1 MTGKAVRRS
10 RARWM
15 RKQFESAAG
24 PDQHA
29 QFVTRL
35 VERFRRSLLRY
46 LTDLLSRREDAE
58 DVVQETYIRL
68 LNAATLERSEGRA
81 RAFMFKVATN
91 IAYDRFRQ
99 RQTRGS
105 ESAELANIVGDG
117 PSPERIVAFDQ
128 AVEIVKRTLL
138 ELKPRCRQ
146 VFLMRASEDLSY
158 EEIAA
163 RLAISKRTV
172 EREMQHALDVCQR
185 RLRARCER

>member
-1 MTGKAVRRS
+1 
-10 RARWM
+10 M
-15 RKQFESAAG
+15 RKQFDSAPG

-35 VERFRRSLLRY
+35 FERFRRSLLRY

-68 LNAATLERSEGRA
+68 LNAATLERSEARA
-81 RAFMFKVATN
+81 RAFMYKVATN

-105 ESAELANIVGDG
+105 ESGAELANIVSDG

-146 VFLMRASEDLSY
+146 VFLMRTSEDLSY

-185 RLRARCER
+185 RLHARCER

>member
-46 LTDLLSRREDAE
+46 LTELLSRREDAE

-68 LNAATLERSEGRA
+68 LNAATLERSEARA

-105 ESAELANIVGDG
+105 ESGAELANIVSDG

-146 VFLMRASEDLSY
+146 VFLMRTSEDLSY
-158 EEIAA
+158 EEIAT

-185 RLRARCER
+185 RLRAGSE